1 MLELWRENRRRRSP
15 KSSTLPIPCCRR
27 QIAFR
32 SQVDSVEATLIM
44 ASMDNTDTSEATSP
58 AQSPA
63 KRPGFSLNKWMK
75 PVRRVHMYLGLLLL
89 PWVLLFGVSGF
100 FFNHNT
106 TTFGGP
112 FKTVKELTA
121 PEVAQST
128 SWKPSTVES
137 MAAEVISGINERL
150 DRQAYQLQPGSA
162 EVMGGVVH
170 ETRVDDGVLWVRLD
184 LEQGNATVL
193 HRSEMGAE
201 QHVPAFQD
209 QEVRI
214 ASIDRDSMAKASTE
228 ILKASGLKAGTPVKL
243 LPVGQ
248 PLLRFQ
254 AVDQEGQSWNAVYNM
269 ANGKLT
275 GRATDDES
283 GMSLFRSA
291 TRLHTTH
298 VYPERMGSRWLWA
311 LMADA
316 AGLSMVVWGI
326 TGLAMWW
333 QIKRS
338 RVMGVLAVA
347 SMLLFAAVV
356 FTGTLKDHTFGRDPI
371 ARKIPT
377 PEKVTER

>member
-1 MLELWRENRRRRSP
+1 
-15 KSSTLPIPCCRR
+15 
-27 QIAFR
+27 
-32 SQVDSVEATLIM
+32 
-44 ASMDNTDTSEATSP
+44 MDNDANSATAP
-58 AQSPA
+58 ASQPSAPRA
-63 KRPGFSLNKWMK
+63 GFSLNKWMK

-100 FFNHNT
+100 FFNHNS

-112 FKTVKELTA
+112 FRTMKELSA
-121 PEVAQST
+121 PEVAQVA
-128 SWKPSTVES
+128 SWKPSSAEA
-137 MAAEVISGINERL
+137 MATEVIAAINGKQ
-150 DRQAYQLQPGSA
+150 DRQSYQLRPGST
-162 EVMGGVVH
+162 EVVGGIVH
-170 ETRVDDGVLWVRLD
+170 ETRVEDGVLWVRLD
-184 LEQGNATVL
+184 PEQGNARVQ
-193 HRSEMGAE
+193 HRREMGAE
-201 QHVPAFQD
+201 QHVPSFQD

-214 ASIDRDSMAKASTE
+214 AAIDRDAMSKASTE
-228 ILKASGLKAGTPVKL
+228 VLKASGLKAGTPMKL
-243 LPVGQ
+243 LAVGQ

-275 GRATDDES
+275 GRATEDEA

-298 VYPERMGSRWLWA
+298 VYPERMGSRWLWV

-316 AGLSMVVWGI
+316 AGLSMVVWAI

-338 RVMGVLAVA
+338 RVLGVLAVA

-371 ARKIPT
+371 ARKIQT
-377 PEKVTER
+377 PQKMTER